1 MMMHIDIAWKS
12 LNKYGEELCGDKVE
26 IIHTSRRIGTYE
38 TSILPFEDCCT
49 VFTPRHPNTRPRIPD
64 VIAAESALDLDALME
79 KALSGVQRVR
89 IKNDGT
95 LVRLTDD
102 RPPRI

>member
-1 MMMHIDIAWKS
+1 M
-12 LNKYGEELCGDKVE
+12 E

-49 VFTPRHPNTRPRIPD
+49 VFTPRHPNTRPRIED
-64 VIAAESALDLDALME
+64 VAAAESALDVDALME
-79 KALSGVQRVR
+79 KALSGIQRVR

-95 LVRLTDD
+95 LVRLTDE